1 MAAWFDER
9 IVATGRLPLFCL
21 FAGVIVGFLIIRLST
36 RMIRAQVSWW
46 PGNVTPGGTHI
57 HHVVFGV
64 VFMVVAGIGAFAI
77 SERHTGWTSVAAAV
91 FGIGTALVLDEFA
104 LILHLEDVYWSEEG
118 RSSVDAVFIAVAL
131 TGLALLG
138 VQPVVFQDV
147 ANVAANRADRAALAV
162 AAAVLLANLVL
173 ATVTLL
179 KGKLWTGLIGLFVPF
194 LLIVG
199 AVRVARP
206 RSPWAHRRYPPH
218 SRRMARAVLREHRYR
233 DPMIRLK
240 DRVQDAVSGLS
251 LPNPPPG
258 GDRGPADRGRPSAT
272 DDDRSDGPPSV
283 GG

>member
-162 AAAVLLANLVL
+162 AAAVLLANLV
-173 ATVTLL
+173 
-179 KGKLWTGLIGLFVPF
+179 
-194 LLIVG
+194 
-199 AVRVARP
+199 
-206 RSPWAHRRYPPH
+206 
-218 SRRMARAVLREHRYR
+218 
-233 DPMIRLK
+233 
-240 DRVQDAVSGLS
+240 
-251 LPNPPPG
+251 
-258 GDRGPADRGRPSAT
+258 
-272 DDDRSDGPPSV
+272 
-283 GG
+283 